1 MNKLQEIHI
10 KNINDSKL
18 IPESNQLINEIN
30 NSSNLNQLNIIFKKY
45 CLIYKLRGIKYKFWY
60 DVSKQKYKEN
70 IHEKINPYAD
80 EICEKIMNSK
90 TNEEIDF
97 IMKKYSVI
105 ESLHNLEEINKNYK
119 SLIDDSKDLE
129 DIESIIHKLISSY
142 QHQLE
147 KYIDINKI
155 AETLERNH
163 YYYKLMK
170 LNIPEINTD
179 LIYKKDK
186 LMKNIE
192 KDYRVVDINEKYKY
206 IKNELKARY
215 DNQNNNLEESNN
227 LNIDLELDLNNEPS
241 ETFSVEESNI
251 QNNNLDEESSNESSE
266 IFNIENLTNE
276 EVVDVINK
284 LLKKEEHRSIKIQ
297 ESQKDKLKI
306 SDYDN
311 SEIIKRKL
319 IENRDSKIESFA
331 YSYINNLSYR
341 DIMDQVYTVI
351 DDESNSISYLPD
363 EIIEFGKKMRRKY
376 GKI

>member
-30 NSSNLNQLNIIFKKY
+30 DSSNLNQLNLIFKKY

-70 IHEKINPYAD
+70 NHEKINPYAD

-119 SLIDDSKDLE
+119 SRINDSKDLE

-192 KDYRVVDINEKYKY
+192 KDYRVVDINKKYKY
-206 IKNELKARY
+206 IKNEIKARY

-241 ETFSVEESNI
+241 ETFSVEELNI

-266 IFNIENLTNE
+266 ISNIENLTNE

-284 LLKKEEHRSIKIQ
+284 LLKKEEQGSIKIQ

-351 DDESNSISYLPD
+351 DDESNSINYLPD

>member
-30 NSSNLNQLNIIFKKY
+30 NSSNLNQLNLIFKKY

-70 IHEKINPYAD
+70 NHEKINPYAN

-119 SLIDDSKDLE
+119 SLINDSKSLE

-192 KDYRVVDINEKYKY
+192 KDYRIVDINEKYKY

-227 LNIDLELDLNNEPS
+227 LNIDLELDLNNDPS

-251 QNNNLDEESSNESSE
+251 QNNNLDEEPSNESSE

-284 LLKKEEHRSIKIQ
+284 LLKKEERRSIKIQ

-351 DDESNSISYLPD
+351 DDESNSINYLPD
-363 EIIEFGKKMRRKY
+363 GIIEFGKKMRRKY

>member
-241 ETFSVEESNI
+241 ETFIVDEPNI
-251 QNNNLDEESSNESSE
+251 QNNNLVDEP
-266 IFNIENLTNE
+266 NI
-276 EVVDVINK
+276 
-284 LLKKEEHRSIKIQ
+284 
-297 ESQKDKLKI
+297 
-306 SDYDN
+306 
-311 SEIIKRKL
+311 
-319 IENRDSKIESFA
+319 
-331 YSYINNLSYR
+331 
-341 DIMDQVYTVI
+341 
-351 DDESNSISYLPD
+351 
-363 EIIEFGKKMRRKY
+363 
-376 GKI
+376 

>member
-70 IHEKINPYAD
+70 NHEKINPYAD

-119 SLIDDSKDLE
+119 SMINDSKDLE

-192 KDYRVVDINEKYKY
+192 KDYRVVDINKKYKY

-227 LNIDLELDLNNEPS
+227 LNIDLELDLNN
-241 ETFSVEESNI
+241 
-251 QNNNLDEESSNESSE
+251 
-266 IFNIENLTNE
+266 
-276 EVVDVINK
+276 
-284 LLKKEEHRSIKIQ
+284 
-297 ESQKDKLKI
+297 
-306 SDYDN
+306 
-311 SEIIKRKL
+311 
-319 IENRDSKIESFA
+319 
-331 YSYINNLSYR
+331 
-341 DIMDQVYTVI
+341 
-351 DDESNSISYLPD
+351 
-363 EIIEFGKKMRRKY
+363 
-376 GKI
+376 

>member
-30 NSSNLNQLNIIFKKY
+30 NSSNLNQLNLIFKKY

-80 EICEKIMNSK
+80 EICEKIMSSK
-90 TNEEIDF
+90 TNEEVDF

-119 SLIDDSKDLE
+119 SMINDSKDLE
-129 DIESIIHKLISSY
+129 DIESIIHKLFSSY
-142 QHQLE
+142 QHQFE
-147 KYIDINKI
+147 KYININKI
-155 AETLERNH
+155 AEILERNH

-192 KDYRVVDINEKYKY
+192 KDYRVVDINKKYKY

-215 DNQNNNLEESNN
+215 DNQNNNLEEPNN
-227 LNIDLELDLNNEPS
+227 LNIDLELDLNNGSS
-241 ETFSVEESNI
+241 ETFSVDELHI

-284 LLKKEEHRSIKIQ
+284 LLKKEERQSIKIQ

-306 SDYDN
+306 SNYDN

-319 IENRDSKIESFA
+319 IENRESKIESFA

-351 DDESNSISYLPD
+351 DDESNSINYLPN